1 AWSARPADAR
11 PAGQNGGSSSEAPPN
26 DPACGA
32 LPHGASPP
40 PAGAPPPEPPLN
52 PPPPKPPEPPRP
64 TLSTFAVAN
73 FSEGPISSTSSS
85 TTVRFSPSRVS
96 KDRCLSLPCA
106 ITRAPLVSD
115 SATFSADCRQ
125 MLQRRNRAS
134 PSSHWFASRLN
145 RRGVLAIVKLAT
157 AAPDGVNR
165 NSGSAVRLPITV
177 MTVSPAMC
185 PPHVA

>member
-1 AWSARPADAR
+1 LPISLQKAQGFLLCLFCALRFCALAIRILFRSPKYSSAWSARPADAR

-32 LPHGASPP
+32 LPHGSSPP

-115 SATFSADCRQ
+115 SATF
-125 MLQRRNRAS
+125 
-134 PSSHWFASRLN
+134 
-145 RRGVLAIVKLAT
+145 
-157 AAPDGVNR
+157 
-165 NSGSAVRLPITV
+165 
-177 MTVSPAMC
+177 
-185 PPHVA
+185 